1 MITFTA
7 ADIDVWLAAFL
18 YPFLRILALMSSAPL
33 FSHASVPVPLRI
45 GLTFAITIVVV
56 TAVPAAPFVSPFTM
70 AGAVLVVQQVLVGV
84 AIGLAMQ
91 LVFAAVTLAGDMIG
105 LQMGLSFAS
114 FVDPQNAE
122 QAPIVG
128 GFLSLVLMLVFL
140 AINGHLAL
148 IAAMADSFTVMPIGP
163 SGWRTL
169 DAMRLVQA
177 GTGLFAT
184 GVSLALPVVGALL
197 LVNLTLGVLTRT
209 APQLNLFAV
218 GFPITLVVGLVML
231 LLAMPFA
238 VPALQQALERG
249 LAVLVR

>member
-7 ADIDVWLAAFL
+7 ADIEAWLAAFG

-33 FSHASVPVPLRI
+33 FSHASVPVPVRI
-45 GLTFAITIVVV
+45 GLAFAVTIVVA
-56 TAVPAAPFVSPFTM
+56 TALPAAPFVSPFTL
-70 AGAVLVVQQVLVGV
+70 AGAILVVQQILVGL

-114 FVDPQNAE
+114 FIDPQNSE
-122 QAPIVG
+122 QAPIIG

-148 IAAMADSFTVMPIGP
+148 IAAMADSFSVMPIGP
-163 SGWRTL
+163 GGWRSL
-169 DAMRLVQA
+169 DAMRLVHA
-177 GTGLFAT
+177 GAGLFAT
-184 GVSLALPVVGALL
+184 GVALALPVVGALL

-218 GFPITLVVGLVML
+218 GFPVTLTVGLVML
-231 LLAMPFA
+231 LLALPFA

-249 LAVLVR
+249 LALLVR

>member
-1 MITFTA
+1 MISFTA

-33 FSHASVPVPLRI
+33 FSHASVPVMVRV
-45 GLTFAITIVVV
+45 GLAFAITLVVAA
-56 TAVPAAPFVSPFTM
+56 TLPAAPFVSPFSA
-70 AGAVLVVQQVLVGV
+70 AGMILVFQQVIVGV

-91 LVFAAVTLAGDMIG
+91 LVFAAVTLAGDLIG

-128 GFLSLVLMLVFL
+128 GFLSLILMLVFL

-148 IAAMADSFTVMPIGP
+148 VAAMVDSFTFMPIGP
-163 SGWRTL
+163 AGWKAL
-169 DAMRLVQA
+169 DAMRLVAA
-177 GTGLFAT
+177 GSDLFAT
-184 GVSLALPVVGALL
+184 GVAISLPVVGALL

-218 GFPITLVVGLVML
+218 GFPVTLAVGLVML

-238 VPALQQALERG
+238 LPALQRALERG
-249 LAVLVR
+249 LALLLR

>member
-1 MITFTA
+1 MISFTA

-33 FSHASVPVPLRI
+33 FSHASVPVMVRV
-45 GLTFAITIVVV
+45 GLAFAITLVVAA
-56 TAVPAAPFVSPFTM
+56 TLPAAPFVSPFSA
-70 AGAVLVVQQVLVGV
+70 AGMILVFQQVIVGV

-91 LVFAAVTLAGDMIG
+91 LVFAAVTLAGDLIG

-128 GFLSLVLMLVFL
+128 GFLSLILMLVFL

-148 IAAMADSFTVMPIGP
+148 VAAMVDSFTFMPIGP
-163 SGWRTL
+163 AGWKAL
-169 DAMRLVQA
+169 DAMRLVAA
-177 GTGLFAT
+177 GSDLFAT
-184 GVSLALPVVGALL
+184 GVAISLPVVGALL

-218 GFPITLVVGLVML
+218 GFPVTLAVGLVML

-238 VPALQQALERG
+238 LPALQQALERG
-249 LAVLVR
+249 LALILR